1 MMKFNE
7 QLFTRGFNDG
17 YILARY
23 EPNLL
28 TLVIGKI
35 NQANDY
41 FSGLISGQKEYELES
56 QINDLSKLRQSKNQ
70 ERDLDR

>member
-41 FSGLISGQKEYELES
+41 FSGLISGQKEYDLES